1 VVTDFL
7 TTLCDRWP
15 TKSAVESG
23 FLLNFKYRPMYSAC
37 GKHLTRHY
45 EKKNSLLLLRFSS
58 FGCNVSSLIWDQVE
72 IGGL

>member
-23 FLLNFKYRPMYSAC
+23 FLLNF
-37 GKHLTRHY
+37 
-45 EKKNSLLLLRFSS
+45 
-58 FGCNVSSLIWDQVE
+58 
-72 IGGL
+72 